1 MHSSPKISPP
11 CPKNQALKI
20 GGHRYHPWPMSQ
32 PRKKWLLQV
41 GRRDTCNRWVW
52 PSPKSRRP
60 LTSEK
65 FCLGIW
71 IWKKKDVPPKKLKN
85 CLVHPWDFHIL
96 ISWIFGGISNLEFPS
111 SWFSGSSRWTLGVY
125 RLSLSTSRST
135 VSFFGARIDNSAK
148 QCVGRFP
155 HFSLQVFLS

>member
-1 MHSSPKISPP
+1 MKLRHAFFPENIPTLSQKSSLKNRGTPLSSVTHVPAPKKMTSPGWKDP
-11 CPKNQALKI
+11 
-20 GGHRYHPWPMSQ
+20 
-32 PRKKWLLQV
+32 
-41 GRRDTCNRWVW
+41 TCNRWVW

-96 ISWIFGGISNLEFPS
+96 ISWIFGRISNLEFPS
-111 SWFSGSSRWTLGVY
+111 SHFQVPAVELWGC
-125 RLSLSTSRST
+125 
-135 VSFFGARIDNSAK
+135 IDSHYP
-148 QCVGRFP
+148 QVEVPFLFLVRELII
-155 HFSLQVFLS
+155 LQNNV